1 MISVFPA
8 WFIFRYLKYPKN
20 CALMK
25 EDIVISEP
33 PSTYTHF
40 KSLNFMLLGK
50 EVVEKMILV
59 LEKSLIFSQK
69 FCMNHALYF
78 TDISRDILAN
88 KQETLNK
95 T

>member
-1 MISVFPA
+1 
-8 WFIFRYLKYPKN
+8 
-20 CALMK
+20 
-25 EDIVISEP
+25 
-33 PSTYTHF
+33 
-40 KSLNFMLLGK
+40 MLLGK

-78 TDISRDILAN
+78 TDIFRDILAN